1 MNKVNGKIESLQGLR
16 AILIFLIF
24 VVHTSMIGNISSNNV
39 IYKYLASGGEE
50 FGVHGLLLWVCPFA
64 GWRIVEVT
72 RDYKEKDRS
81 VALADL

>member
-39 IYKYLASGGEE
+39 VYKYLASGGGGRKE
-50 FGVHGLLLWVCPFA
+50 LLSFSFCQ
-64 GWRIVEVT
+64 
-72 RDYKEKDRS
+72 
-81 VALADL
+81 ALLRLFISET

>member
-1 MNKVNGKIESLQGLR
+1 MRARHPRGVEEAQG
-16 AILIFLIF
+16 
-24 VVHTSMIGNISSNNV
+24 
-39 IYKYLASGGEE
+39 SGGEE